1 MGPASDASDTSI
13 TKVRHRDQ
21 WQPLP
26 VRILHER
33 RSEMLR
39 HHPASGGH
47 ECVPVMCYWS
57 VPSVTDSTQV
67 VSTGSISSTQRR
79 TSSTHRG
86 RSTPLRPASWEDPS
100 TKWTG
105 RTPAAVQLAL
115 ARRRR
120 CVPHVREVR
129 RQSLGSFANPSRCGP
144 AGHVDADCHE
154 NLEVR
159 HSTRPGGVRF
169 VVTRVVDTLQY
180 LRDGPVDR
188 RRR

>member
-1 MGPASDASDTSI
+1 MLRVTFCGSCAPQLRTFRFSIDRSVPARAHTKALGTAGRLGPPCDASDTSM

-33 RSEMLR
+33 RSEMRR

-79 TSSTHRG
+79 TSSTRRAPSMHR
-86 RSTPLRPASWEDPS
+86 RPASLEDPS

-105 RTPAAVQLAL
+105 RTPAAVLPAL
-115 ARRRR
+115 AQRAR
-120 CVPHVREVR
+120 CAVGIKCARERAV
-129 RQSLGSFANPSRCGP
+129 ANAPGFGRSRGY
-144 AGHVDADCHE
+144 
-154 NLEVR
+154 
-159 HSTRPGGVRF
+159 RP
-169 VVTRVVDTLQY
+169 
-180 LRDGPVDR
+180 
-188 RRR
+188 